1 MDKLENEI
9 KTVKDRVSQMKPM
22 LLVLHRSVIDV
33 DRNQESLE
41 HQVSIC
47 KQGSTTLEK
56 RLCALKKYVDDM
68 GQHLNGA
75 IERINDLHQA
85 LKKDLEYDEM
95 SICDEEIGLED
106 KDVECQTEGKI
117 KKQ

>member
-41 HQVSIC
+41 HQVSTC

-56 RLCALKKYVDDM
+56 KTVCI
-68 GQHLNGA
+68 G
-75 IERINDLHQA
+75 E
-85 LKKDLEYDEM
+85 
-95 SICDEEIGLED
+95 ICG
-106 KDVECQTEGKI
+106 
-117 KKQ
+117 